1 MCSKLSAKSDATAAW
16 TGREPRNYAVFCGRQ
31 QSGLEKHM
39 YVIKALS
46 KKFHRSAMSD
56 GISCI
61 PPLLQKE
68 RKPLAPTE
76 SNESTLGDVRE
87 CGEVCASRVEC
98 AKQVQKHKGAGDV
111 NVGSVC

>member
-1 MCSKLSAKSDATAAW
+1 MYCKLSAKSEATATW
-16 TGREPRNYAVFCGRQ
+16 TGREPGNHVVFCDRQ

-39 YVIKALS
+39 YVIEALN
-46 KKFHRSAMSD
+46 KKFRLSAMSD

-76 SNESTLGDVRE
+76 SKESTLGDVRE
-87 CGEVCASRVEC
+87 CGKKCASGAQC
-98 AKQVQKHKGAGDV
+98 DKQVQQHKGAGDV
-111 NVGSVC
+111 NV

>member
-1 MCSKLSAKSDATAAW
+1 MYCKLSAKSEATATW
-16 TGREPRNYAVFCGRQ
+16 TGTEPGNHVVFCGRQ

-39 YVIKALS
+39 FVIKALN
-46 KKFHRSAMSD
+46 KKFHRSAMSE

-61 PPLLQKE
+61 PPLLQEE

-87 CGEVCASRVEC
+87 CGKTCTSGVQCD
-98 AKQVQKHKGAGDV
+98 KQVQKHKGAGDV
-111 NVGSVC
+111 KM